1 MKEKSLVT
9 ANFFEASISIVN
21 TFLLYSIGFKL
32 KILTNLRGSTD
43 GLNNAKGIYNKKR
56 RRNSSESLT

>member
-1 MKEKSLVT
+1 MKEKSLLT
-9 ANFFEASISIVN
+9 ANFFEASTYIVSI
-21 TFLLYSIGFKL
+21 FLLYSIGFKL
-32 KILTNLRGSTD
+32 KTLTNLRGSTD

>member
-21 TFLLYSIGFKL
+21 TFLLYSIGFRL
-32 KILTNLRGSTD
+32 KTLTNLRGSTD
-43 GLNNAKGIYNKKR
+43 GLNNAKGIYNKRR
-56 RRNSSESLT
+56 RRNSSESLI

>member
-56 RRNSSESLT
+56 RKNSSESLI

>member
-43 GLNNAKGIYNKKR
+43 GLNNAKGIYNKRR
-56 RRNSSESLT
+56 RRNSSESLI